1 MIVSDDFIF
10 LYFCTMIQYKRIFLT
25 AILLCAAVMMQAQMQ
40 WYNPLH
46 QERPVLQGRWWQ
58 TEISDSYHRLPD
70 RCIGTVTVGAWQQS
84 MLSSGL
90 SILFRSNSPRIHVRF
105 TTGVGSRQMKHWPT
119 AGCAGMDLYA
129 TDKHGTL
136 RWCAGTLQVGDT
148 LRMMYDGLTYQE
160 MNTAYGYEYELFL
173 PLAVEVLSLE
183 IGVEQGTMFKFLPIS
198 MEPPI
203 VSYGTSIA
211 MGGCASRP
219 GMSWQNIVRRE
230 LGHPQVNLGF
240 SGNGKLEPAVFDMLS
255 EIPAKLYAIDCLP
268 NMTGRKDVVKL
279 TVDGVRILRSKSSAP
294 ILLVEHSGYTNET
307 TNASRKAAYEDTNVQ
322 LRQAYDS
329 LVNAGVRE
337 VYLLTHKEIGLS
349 QDDLVDGVHPSDLG
363 MRRIADAYVRKIRQ
377 ILHQLQPEE
386 TYFLP
391 RIQTR
396 DTYDWR
402 LRHEQEL
409 EMARKGDAEIVM
421 IGNSITHFWSGLPRD
436 KWHRGD
442 DSWKSLFGER
452 KVMNMGFGWDRIE
465 NILWRIYHGEL
476 DGFEAKQIVMM
487 VGTNNFFINTNE
499 EIVKGILQV
508 VEAVRQRQPK
518 AQIYV
523 QAIYPRRNGEERMA
537 QLNAQLQEGLCALAD
552 EAIHYINP
560 GKVLLGDD
568 GKVRE
573 ELFTGDGLH
582 PSESGYRL
590 LAEELRKHLGL

>member
-1 MIVSDDFIF
+1 M
-10 LYFCTMIQYKRIFLT
+10 
-25 AILLCAAVMMQAQMQ
+25 
-40 WYNPLH
+40 
-46 QERPVLQGRWWQ
+46 
-58 TEISDSYHRLPD
+58 
-70 RCIGTVTVGAWQQS
+70 
-84 MLSSGL
+84 
-90 SILFRSNSPRIHVRF
+90 
-105 TTGVGSRQMKHWPT
+105 
-119 AGCAGMDLYA
+119 
-129 TDKHGTL
+129 
-136 RWCAGTLQVGDT
+136 
-148 LRMMYDGLTYQE
+148 
-160 MNTAYGYEYELFL
+160 
-173 PLAVEVLSLE
+173 
-183 IGVEQGTMFKFLPIS
+183 
-198 MEPPI
+198 
-203 VSYGTSIA
+203 
-211 MGGCASRP
+211 
-219 GMSWQNIVRRE
+219 
-230 LGHPQVNLGF
+230 
-240 SGNGKLEPAVFDMLS
+240 
-255 EIPAKLYAIDCLP
+255 
-268 NMTGRKDVVKL
+268 
-279 TVDGVRILRSKSSAP
+279 
-294 ILLVEHSGYTNET
+294 
-307 TNASRKAAYEDTNVQ
+307 
-322 LRQAYDS
+322 
-329 LVNAGVRE
+329 NAGVRE